1 MARLA
6 LRAGNGIRRAVAKRG
21 EGSQVTCLR
30 ALRLSDPFHPAANNF
45 MVAAIGYRRRAVS
58 IVVVPGG
65 RPTESREPAM
75 NASGIA
81 EKACSLAEHLELL
94 VQRRLGSR
102 VRDLRVVLR
111 QDGVILQGR
120 AGTYHAKQLAQ
131 HAAMELSALPI
142 LANDIEVR

>member
-1 MARLA
+1 
-6 LRAGNGIRRAVAKRG
+6 
-21 EGSQVTCLR
+21 
-30 ALRLSDPFHPAANNF
+30 
-45 MVAAIGYRRRAVS
+45 
-58 IVVVPGG
+58 
-65 RPTESREPAM
+65 M

-81 EKACSLAEHLELL
+81 ETVWVSSCEHVELL

-102 VRDLRVVLR
+102 VRDLRVLVR

-131 HAAMELSALPI
+131 HAAMEVTNLPI